1 MKYIITEEQLSR
13 QELYQIKW
21 KRFEKFM
28 KRRDDEIKELI
39 SQHTHAYKYDIDRYD
54 ADVIT
59 FSVIEMVVNDFM
71 SNNDFIDED
80 NVEYDW
86 LGIYLEEHY
95 KEYIRKE
102 LGL

>member
-1 MKYIITEEQLSR
+1 MKYIITEEQRSR

-21 KRFEKFM
+21 NRFEKFM

-54 ADVIT
+54 ADIVVSSVLSMVISE
-59 FSVIEMVVNDFM
+59 FIV
-71 SNNDFIDED
+71 NNDLAADD
-80 NVEYDW
+80 DVEYDW
-86 LGIYLEEHY
+86 VHY
-95 KEYIRKE
+95 YIEDNYKDYIKKE